1 MEDVIISQTT
11 GRVGIRLCHPE
22 RDPRGNLEYFSVEVS
37 DPTTIRAQTRVYAYH
52 PESLAALFDEMAREW
67 RGWSGAKEWAS
78 VEGELTLSCTT
89 DGKRHVDIAIRVKE
103 SLYPDSWR
111 VQATALV
118 EAGQL
123 EAIAKSVRAFIAHS
137 GRAA

>member
-1 MEDVIISQTT
+1 
-11 GRVGIRLCHPE
+11 
-22 RDPRGNLEYFSVEVS
+22 
-37 DPTTIRAQTRVYAYH
+37 
-52 PESLAALFDEMAREW
+52 
-67 RGWSGAKEWAS
+67 
-78 VEGELTLSCTT
+78 LSCTT
-89 DGKRHVDIAIRVKE
+89 DGKGHVDIAIRVKE

-123 EAIAKSVRAFIAHS
+123 EAISKSVRAFIAHS